1 MSIFEAGMLIC
12 FGVSW
17 PFAIR
22 KTIKSKSVE
31 GVSLLFLS
39 LVFVGYMLGITHK
52 YLYNNDYVMFLYIY
66 NAILVMWQMILYFM
80 YEKSAKRTPV
90 S

>member
-17 PFAIR
+17 PFAIFKVI
-22 KTIKSKSVE
+22 KTKSVK

-39 LVFVGYMLGITHK
+39 LVLVGYILGIIHK
-52 YLYNNDYVMFLYIY
+52 YLYNMDMVVFLYFY
-66 NAILVMWQMILYFM
+66 NALLVAVQIVLYFV
-80 YEKSAKRTPV
+80 YNENRQQSAA
-90 S
+90 